1 MSSSKKP
8 VLAGFDCLMNFPTQ
22 SSKVINHHRC
32 LFTVFCTQQTI
43 ISHCACYTGSSG
55 SINTTLL
62 QTIKEMGSEVLQ
74 FSAIMQQD
82 PSWILHL
89 LKTICATTSLPFQL
103 LGGEP
108 YGPQARKVN
117 QSSQYLRFFLD
128 WLLKYIS

>member
-1 MSSSKKP
+1 MVWSKSNLYTQVCLLMSSSKKP

-89 LKTICATTSLPFQL
+89 LKTICATTSFTLSAVGRGALWPT
-103 LGGEP
+103 
-108 YGPQARKVN
+108 
-117 QSSQYLRFFLD
+117 SQ
-128 WLLKYIS
+128 KS